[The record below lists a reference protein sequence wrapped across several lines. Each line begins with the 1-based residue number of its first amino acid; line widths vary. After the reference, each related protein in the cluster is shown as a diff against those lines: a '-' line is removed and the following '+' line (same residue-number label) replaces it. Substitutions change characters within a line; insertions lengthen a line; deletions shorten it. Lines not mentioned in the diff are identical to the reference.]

1 MNRRVFLR
9 RWLSIVPIA
18 AVAGLALAL
27 PANAKPKPSAGLQGV
42 IVDLEVGGDG
52 SNTNLNGSLIL
63 MNMVR
68 RDNGHKVQVF
78 IGSKTKLYMQGH
90 KVRFR
95 DLRDMIYATP
105 EDVNNVYRDL
115 PATVIF
121 TGTQLARQVQIDP

>member
-9 RWLSIVPIA
+9 RGLSILPIV
-18 AVAGLALAL
+18 AVAALALAL
-27 PANAKPKPSAGLQGV
+27 PASAKPKPVGLQGV

-78 IGSKTKLYMQGH
+78 IGKKTKLFMQGH

-115 PATVIF
+115 PATVVF
-121 TGTQLARQVQIDP
+121 TGTQLARRVEIDP

>member
-1 MNRRVFLR
+1 
-9 RWLSIVPIA
+9 LSILPIA
-18 AVAGLALAL
+18 AVAGLALAQ
-27 PANAKPKPSAGLQGV
+27 PANAKPQPTGLQGV

-52 SNTNLNGSLIL
+52 TNTVPNGSLIL

-68 RDNGHKVQVF
+68 RDNGHRVQVF

-90 KVRFR
+90 KIRFR
-95 DLRDMIYATP
+95 DLRDMLYATP